1 VVAAVAVLAVLT
13 LAALAALVVRDRARR
28 DAERRAESLAAE
40 LASVRD
46 EVVSA
51 HELAARRDVLVHS
64 LWSLDL
70 LRVGREWAASG
81 SAHDDATVAV
91 DTAAELA
98 MALRLTLERQR
109 EETGVPGDL
118 VASDL
123 SDVPVATA
131 LAALRIAEEVL
142 AVVSRPS
149 EGVVVRLAGAG
160 DDVVVSISL
169 DETVPDVPAVVRALA
184 EGAGAS
190 LVVDGSTVTVRL
202 PA

>member
-1 VVAAVAVLAVLT
+1 MVAAFAVLAVLT

-40 LASVRD
+40 LASVLD

-51 HELAARRDVLVHS
+51 HELVARRDVLVHS

-70 LRVGREWAASG
+70 LRVGREWAASA

-123 SDVPVATA
+123 HDVPVATA

-142 AVVSRPS
+142 AAVSRPS
-149 EGVVVRLAGAG
+149 EGVVVRLEGAG
-160 DDVVVSISL
+160 DDVAVSISL

-190 LVVDGSTVTVRL
+190 LDVDGSTVTVRL
-202 PA
+202 SA